1 MSFID
6 HSSIQRV
13 SEDGG
18 LESIT
23 LRSDLAARYT
33 FLTETLLEGCN
44 LIEISSIYKQSV
56 ELTDVLQ
63 TDKSETELLLEWE
76 QRLREE
82 VAQLEQ
88 EQQQQ

>member
-1 MSFID
+1 MSIID

-33 FLTETLLEGCN
+33 FLTETLLEGLN
-44 LIEISSIYKQSV
+44 LIEIPAVYKQSV
-56 ELTDVLQ
+56 ELVDLVETN
-63 TDKSETELLLEWE
+63 KSETELLLEWE
-76 QRLREE
+76 QRLKDE

-88 EQQQQ
+88 QQQQ